1 MAIEI
6 KSVAD
11 LELVLAQE
19 VQKIFQKSEKDLIK
33 EIQKSI
39 DEVVYQAYTPTI
51 RYDRSGDLKKTLKAK
66 TYNTELIVDHDK
78 SKAGWF
84 SVKDGK
90 KFTDVPEVVTGHTE
104 DGKIAKYGT
113 FKGEGIDAHGSN
125 IHDIRPES
133 WRAWARPRDYMQQA
147 EENIEAN
154 GYQFIRKHLPSY
166 ATLID

>member
-1 MAIEI
+1 MADI

-11 LELVLAQE
+11 LELILAKE
-19 VQKIFQKSEKDLIK
+19 VNKIFQKSEKDLIK

-39 DEVVYQAYTPTI
+39 DEVVYTYDPV
-51 RYDRSGDLKKTLKAK
+51 RYDRSGDLKKTLQAN

-84 SVKDGK
+84 SVKDGS
-90 KFTDVPEVVTGHTE
+90 KFTDVPEVVTGQ
-104 DGKIAKYGT
+104 KKYGT
-113 FKGEGIDAHGSN
+113 FVGEGIDAHGSKY
-125 IHDIRPES
+125 HDIRPES